1 MNNWHKNRSNQSKAR
16 PGKKKKAIYS
26 ELKHK
31 AE

>member
-1 MNNWHKNRSNQSKAR
+1 MNNWHKNRSNQSKAK
-16 PGKKKKAIYS
+16 PGKKKAIYS